1 MRGVSP
7 AAIDWASA
15 LPDSADEKKLAG
27 EEEEEAIPV
36 TCPLRSTRLASIMPS
51 ARRNIDRVSP
61 STHVSNDNNNDNEH
75 ENDHVDTTE
84 EKRKDT
90 SL

>member
-27 EEEEEAIPV
+27 EEEEEEAIPV
-36 TCPLRSTRLASIMPS
+36 TCPLRSTRLASIMFS
-51 ARRNIDRVSP
+51 ERSSIVCVS
-61 STHVSNDNNNDNEH
+61 EH
-75 ENDHVDTTE
+75 AH
-84 EKRKDT
+84 
-90 SL
+90 